1 MTAPVHNPNSPERG
15 GALVN
20 GGGAGSAPP
29 ATILPPDFHASMLR
43 ILIALDNMAAAFM
56 RLDAEIRA
64 LARAGLLTINLE
76 GEADA

>member
-1 MTAPVHNPNSPERG
+1 
-15 GALVN
+15 
-20 GGGAGSAPP
+20 
-29 ATILPPDFHASMLR
+29 MLR
-43 ILIALDNMAAAFM
+43 ILIALDDMAAAFM